1 MTHVLFTTSMESCL
15 PFLDD
20 DNDGAQQEDEHYQA
34 SGAHTEDQPHLLGV
48 LRHLQ
53 SLAMIF
59 TGRYTREDRR
69 AALKR
74 QNANIELKG
83 IKGKKDS
90 TEVGKLNF
98 VILSHY
104 LS

>member
-1 MTHVLFTTSMESCL
+1 MSMGSCL

-20 DNDGAQQEDEHYQA
+20 DDDGAQQEDEHYQA

-59 TGRYTREDRR
+59 TGRYTQEDRR
-69 AALKR
+69 ATLKR

-83 IKGKKDS
+83 
-90 TEVGKLNF
+90 E
-98 VILSHY
+98 
-104 LS
+104 

>member
-1 MTHVLFTTSMESCL
+1 MESCL

-20 DNDGAQQEDEHYQA
+20 DNDGAQQEDEHHQA

-59 TGRYTREDRR
+59 TGRYTTEDRR

-74 QNANIELKG
+74 KNANIELKG

-90 TEVGKLNF
+90 TEVGKLNS